1 MNRQEIALFMLTR
14 ILLVQWDSSI
24 EMKRCISKVN
34 TSHYSRL
41 VARLK
46 ITFYALR
53 VFLSLF
59 LSCFEVQ
66 KHHITSEMILRS
78 SKFFHFSYS
87 FFIISSLVPNFSKL
101 KDTYI
106 FFTSQINVLLV
117 IIQRII
123 TMIVSINQII
133 SCENFIEINLWN
145 WFVRTYVLWEVVKW
159 FKSFLVN

>member
-1 MNRQEIALFMLTR
+1 
-14 ILLVQWDSSI
+14 
-24 EMKRCISKVN
+24 
-34 TSHYSRL
+34 
-41 VARLK
+41 
-46 ITFYALR
+46 
-53 VFLSLF
+53 
-59 LSCFEVQ
+59 
-66 KHHITSEMILRS
+66 
-78 SKFFHFSYS
+78 
-87 FFIISSLVPNFSKL
+87 VPNFSKL